1 MVSLKTTSHHSSIM
15 RETLPLPL
23 LILLLSLTF
32 PPTSSLPPEAAAEA
46 DPASWL
52 VLKLNEGKEGIV
64 GSQLADGEVLG
75 DLGLNQLKINHDSHN
90 REAQLVRV
98 PQLNRKTDTI
108 LDTIE
113 AITVGETSNHEGVH
127 DISENGLEVN
137 QKALD
142 ILDQIRDQQP
152 DAEGRK
158 CVRKIMMRQET
169 VYEEVM
175 TCHHRSIIQS
185 I

>member
-1 MVSLKTTSHHSSIM
+1 M

-32 PPTSSLPPEAAAEA
+32 PPASSLPPEAAAEP

-75 DLGLNQLKINHDSHN
+75 DLGLNQL
-90 REAQLVRV
+90 
-98 PQLNRKTDTI
+98 NRKTDTI

-113 AITVGETSNHEGVH
+113 AITVGETSNHEVVH
-127 DISENGLEVN
+127 DISEN
-137 QKALD
+137 
-142 ILDQIRDQQP
+142 
-152 DAEGRK
+152 
-158 CVRKIMMRQET
+158 
-169 VYEEVM
+169 
-175 TCHHRSIIQS
+175 
-185 I
+185 